1 MAVPTGIL
9 WKRDPHTAA
18 KHTLLRRYM
27 SAWFPIMAKQFSD
40 VGITFFDGFAGP
52 GEYIN
57 SQESSFVIAMK
68 QAHRSEVRQVSVSSG
83 TAIGGT

>member
-1 MAVPTGIL
+1 
-9 WKRDPHTAA
+9 
-18 KHTLLRRYM
+18 
-27 SAWFPIMAKQFSD
+27 MAKQFSD